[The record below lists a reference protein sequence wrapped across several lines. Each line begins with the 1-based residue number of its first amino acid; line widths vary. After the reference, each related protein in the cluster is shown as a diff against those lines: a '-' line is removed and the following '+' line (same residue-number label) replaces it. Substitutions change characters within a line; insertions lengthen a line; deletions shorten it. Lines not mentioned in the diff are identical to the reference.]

1 MENNTAMIYNLDGL
15 DVYGVIDMYLTK
27 KFNKSKSDSTINAYK
42 SDIINFFKWRN
53 LCFDKFEDLKMLT
66 KHDLSLKI
74 NDVLNYQ
81 NYLSN
86 DLKNTGSTVNRKIN
100 TVKDVYVFL
109 DARLELSKETMNAFR
124 EVERLSE
131 HTESYDEVTPEEV
144 MAWSEYVLNK
154 KAPGRRRNL
163 TKSNI
168 LKFALQTGFRMG
180 SILNLTINDF
190 DKKDNEVIVYA
201 DRVKGG
207 SSFKGKISVKFYEEL
222 LEMHKQESNSD
233 KLFNITKKSI
243 QEMMEDIKKQ
253 FNISSKRNVV
263 FHSIRKS
270 AATFKYD
277 ISGNDLTVVRD
288 YLGHS
293 DTKVTER
300 YIGKR
305 EMIDTGYITMLE
317 NDNMEL
323 YKEVSHDDLL
333 KALEKLDQ
341 TTLIKLNQILQFGN

>member
-1 MENNTAMIYNLDGL
+1 MQNNTATIYNLDGL
-15 DVYGVIDMYLTK
+15 DIYGVIEMYIVK
-27 KFNKSKSDSTINAYK
+27 KFNKSNSEATKKAYK
-42 SDIINFFKWRN
+42 SDILNFFKWRE
-53 LCFDKFEDLKMLT
+53 LGFETYEDLQMLT

-74 NDVLNYQ
+74 NDVLTYQ
-81 NYLSN
+81 NYLN
-86 DLKNTGSTVNRKIN
+86 NVLGNTGSTVNRKIN
-100 TVKDVYVFL
+100 TVRELYIFL
-109 DARLELSKETMNAFR
+109 DNRLDLSKETMKAFR
-124 EVERLSE
+124 EVERVAE
-131 HTESYDEVTPEEV
+131 HTESYDTVSPEEV
-144 MAWSEYVLNK
+144 MEWSEYVLNK

-180 SILNLTINDF
+180 SILNLNVYDF

-207 SSFKGKISVKFYEEL
+207 SSFKGKISIKFYEEL
-222 LEMHKQESNSD
+222 LEMHKQEGNSD

-243 QEMMEDIKKQ
+243 QDMMDDIKKH
-253 FNISSKRNVV
+253 FNISDKRNVV
-263 FHSIRKS
+263 FHSIRKA

-277 ISGNDLTVVRD
+277 VSGNDLKSVMY

-293 DTKVTER
+293 DISVTER

-305 EMIDTGYITMLE
+305 EQVDTGYITMLE
-317 NDNMEL
+317 NDNKEL
-323 YKEVSHDDLL
+323 YKQVPHEELL

-341 TTLIKLNQILQFGN
+341 TTLIKLNQMLES